1 MRKDHKLGLPSVLIA
16 LSLSMLLGGCSS
28 QLSTSVR
35 QDIDSQ
41 VRSQRKAIAKCYRK
55 ALKRDKALGGQMTVY
70 FTVND
75 VDGSFAEVTVGQSAL
90 DDPSLK
96 RCVVRRTSR
105 LKLANAPDKPVR
117 VTYPLTFKVVAR
129 R

>member
-1 MRKDHKLGLPSVLIA
+1 MRGYNKLGLPFALVAVL
-16 LSLSMLLGGCSS
+16 LLAGCSS

-41 VRSQRKAIAKCYRK
+41 VKSQRKAIAKCYKK
-55 ALKRDKALGGQMTVY
+55 ALKRNKALKGRMTLY

-75 VDGSFAEVTVGQSAL
+75 FDGSFSEVSVGRSSL
-90 DDPSLK
+90 DDPRLK
-96 RCVVRRTSR
+96 RCVVKRTSR

-117 VTYPLTFKVVAR
+117 VTYPMEFKVVVAR